1 MTIKELNSNFAI
13 EGYLSFVEG
22 KGNMSIAMLSNDYS
36 FAQISLYGA
45 HVLTFEPADMDD
57 VLMMSNK
64 STFEKGKPLRG
75 GIPLCFPWFGPH
87 ATDKSFPP
95 HGFARLMDWS
105 VKSTAQL
112 DNGATQLVLT
122 LSDSDATRA
131 YWPHAFT
138 CDLFII
144 VGETLKM
151 EWVVKNNDSVAFE
164 IAPAMH
170 TYFATNDVEEIC
182 IKGLEGVTYLDATQK
197 LLPVVEGNLPVEIDK
212 EVNRCYMDTQSTCEI
227 VDPSM
232 NRTIKVEKTGS
243 NTTVVWNPWADVAK
257 NIPDLADE
265 EYKNFVCVETANVHH
280 NKLTIAAG
288 DSHKMT
294 LNISV
299 H

>member
-138 CDLFII
+138 CDLFIT